1 MAVRRSAWLASLA
14 LVLGAAAASAAEARW
29 RLEAALGAAASL
41 GSTLRVEQADAP
53 PLELDARWDTRSL
66 EGPLYY
72 AVRLARADARG
83 AWALR
88 FVHHKAYL
96 ENPTA
101 EIERFSVSH
110 GYNLLTLERSF
121 AAASV
126 DLWVG
131 AGLVVAHPESTVRG
145 QTLEE
150 TGGLLGG
157 GYYVTGPTAA
167 LAAGR
172 RLRLGARFALVP
184 EARFTLSRA
193 RVPVVGGEASAPNA
207 AFHFLV
213 GLEAGF

>member
-1 MAVRRSAWLASLA
+1 MAVRKGAWLAALA
-14 LVLGAAAASAAEARW
+14 MVLGAASASAGEARW
-29 RLEAALGAAASL
+29 RLEAALGGALSL
-41 GSTLRVEQADAP
+41 SSTLRVEQADAP

-72 AVRLARADARG
+72 AVRLARG

-88 FVHHKAYL
+88 FVHHKTYL

-121 AAASV
+121 AAAGV

-131 AGLVVAHPESTVRG
+131 AGIVVAHPESTVRG

-150 TGGLLGG
+150 SGGLLGG

-172 RLRLGARFALVP
+172 RLRLGSRFALAP

-193 RVPVVGGEASAPNA
+193 RVPIAGGEASAPNA

-213 GLEAGF
+213 GLEFGF